1 MSPKNRGMGKVTI
14 EFKPLKTYDK
24 MLSSPCMFTVINFHM
39 SSRCSQDSQALAS
52 HILCL
57 KG

>member
-24 MLSSPCMFTVINFHM
+24 MLSSPCTFAVINFT
-39 SSRCSQDSQALAS
+39 
-52 HILCL
+52 
-57 KG
+57 